1 MHNFG
6 PKKFIIIIK
15 KTHSERETMKIGVI
29 GYGNMGSMIV
39 NNILKLNLLLDDEEL
54 IVSNRHL
61 NKFESL
67 IEEYPEENTLL
78 QITKK
83 SQHNVKRSLF
93 PSKLL
98 NLRKSLKKSNLSSM
112 RKHTSYTPV
121 QDLTLTISNHYSM
134 EN

>member
-15 KTHSERETMKIGVI
+15 KTHSERETMKMGVI

-67 IEEYPEENTLL
+67 IEEYP
-78 QITKK
+78 
-83 SQHNVKRSLF
+83 SLF

-121 QDLTLTISNHYSM
+121 QDLTLTISNHCSM

>member
-1 MHNFG
+1 MTFLKIHNMHNFG

-67 IEEYPEENTLL
+67 IEEYPEENLN
-78 QITKK
+78 ITSDNKEVATQCEK
-83 SQHNVKRSLF
+83 ILISVE
-93 PSKLL
+93 
-98 NLRKSLKKSNLSSM
+98 
-112 RKHTSYTPV
+112 TP
-121 QDLTLTISNHYSM
+121 QFKEII
-134 EN
+134 E

>member
-1 MHNFG
+1 MHLEESEI
-6 PKKFIIIIK
+6 KIIIK

-67 IEEYPEENTLL
+67 IEEYPEEN
-78 QITKK
+78 
-83 SQHNVKRSLF
+83 
-93 PSKLL
+93 L
-98 NLRKSLKKSNLSSM
+98 N
-112 RKHTSYTPV
+112 SYTPV
-121 QDLTLTISNHYSM
+121 QDLTSITSNSTLM

>member
-67 IEEYPEENTLL
+67 IEEYPEEN
-78 QITKK
+78 
-83 SQHNVKRSLF
+83 
-93 PSKLL
+93 L
-98 NLRKSLKKSNLSSM
+98 NKKSNLSSM